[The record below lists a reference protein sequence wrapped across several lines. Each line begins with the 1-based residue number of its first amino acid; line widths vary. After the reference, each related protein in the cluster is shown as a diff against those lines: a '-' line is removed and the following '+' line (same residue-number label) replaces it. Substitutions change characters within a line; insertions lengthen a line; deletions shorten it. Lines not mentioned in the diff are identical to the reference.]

1 MVAAQVLVTKRLS
14 KRPRPP
20 AGLARVGDHIVGVEQ
35 PITRLAMKDRTL
47 LDREKAIAQKTLDQE
62 LASVARNRF
71 ELWDSGW
78 YIVNEYTLG
87 FNYPR
92 LMRQVLV
99 RTGSEERR
107 LYEADDLDAQE
118 IAERDHQR

>member
-1 MVAAQVLVTKRLS
+1 MVTKRLP
-14 KRPRPP
+14 KMPRPP
-20 AGLARVGDHIVGVEQ
+20 AGLARVGDRIVGVEQ

-47 LDREKAIAQKTLDQE
+47 LDREKVIAQKTLDKE
-62 LASVARNRF
+62 LASVALNRF

-87 FNYPR
+87 FNYPK

-99 RTGSEERR
+99 RRGAEERR
-107 LYEADDLDAQE
+107 LSEVDNLDAQE
-118 IAERDHQR
+118 VAERDHQR